1 MDGVR
6 RVGAGGSAYDD
17 HDRGD
22 RVAGVVIDVF
32 FIDVNV
38 PDDVVAA
45 LAQLLTDEERARADR
60 YRFDDDRRR
69 SIVARAATRR
79 ILSRLAGAAP
89 RDLLIVEGEHGKP
102 ELAGRVIEFNASHS
116 GDLVALAFARET
128 AVGIDVERRRV
139 LHDPLAIA
147 RRFFSERELAF
158 ISAAGDAAAAFFT
171 VWTAKEAIV
180 KASGK
185 GIGAGDLRGFTVPF
199 GETRLTQVTGNSS
212 VATIQPSLD
221 GYHGAVAVRP
231 GSGPIVQRTVDA
243 SSLV

>member
-1 MDGVR
+1 MDGLR
-6 RVGAGGSAYDD
+6 RVGAGGSGYDY

-22 RVAGVVIDVF
+22 RVAGVVIEVY

-38 PDDVVAA
+38 PRDVVDA
-45 LAQLLTDEERARADR
+45 LARLLTDDEKARADR

-79 ILSRLAGAAP
+79 ILSRLAGVAP

-102 ELAGRVIEFNASHS
+102 ELAGRAIEFNASHS
-116 GDLVALAFARET
+116 GDLVVLAFARET
-128 AVGIDVERRRV
+128 PVGIDVERRRV

-158 ISAAGDAAAAFFT
+158 ISAAGDVAAAFFT

-185 GIGAGDLRGFTVPF
+185 GIGAGDLRGFTVPL
-199 GETRLTQVTGNSS
+199 GETQLQEVTGNWS
-212 VATIQPSLD
+212 VATIQPPLD
-221 GYHGAVAVRP
+221 GYHGAVAARP
-231 GSGPIVQRTVDA
+231 GSEPIVQRTIGA